1 MNRRKVG
8 FITVMVPVVALLALL
23 TWALVQSEGNPGG
36 LVVNSDFGEV
46 SVSRGPAP
54 TFSLPLLD
62 GDSIDL
68 GDLKGKAGMV
78 DFWSS
83 WCPPCIAEAPV
94 LAATYLEYEGQEVE
108 FLGVAIWD
116 EERAIRRHVQRFAVT
131 YPNAIDARGRVA
143 IDYAVR
149 GIPEKYFMDK
159 DGQVVRKIVGPV
171 SAEKLRGIIDA
182 LLSQES

>member
-1 MNRRKVG
+1 MSRRTVG
-8 FITVMVPVVALLALL
+8 FIAVLVPVVALLALL

-46 SVSRGPAP
+46 SISRGAAP
-54 TFSLPLLD
+54 PFTLPLLD
-62 GDSIDL
+62 GGSIDL
-68 GDLKGKAGMV
+68 ADLKGKVVMV

-83 WCPPCIAEAPV
+83 WCPPCIAEAPD

-131 YPNAIDARGRVA
+131 YLNAIDARGRVA

-149 GIPEKYFMDK
+149 GIPEKYFIDR

-171 SAEKLRGIIDA
+171 SAEELRGIIDS
-182 LLSQES
+182 LLRQES